1 MKITIGSLI
10 RKELSN
16 PDSDMSRAVRTF
28 KAYSRLV
35 KNDPKRHK
43 IALRSSL
50 YSKHHFGFNYYW
62 RDDYYSKQW
71 QIETSSHSSIAKLLK
86 LELE

>member
-16 PDSDMSRAVRTF
+16 PGSDMSRAVRTF

-35 KNDPKRHK
+35 KNDPSRHK
-43 IALRSSL
+43 MSL
-50 YSKHHFGFNYYW
+50 SWSFDDFKFPSGFNYYW
-62 RDDYYSKQW
+62 KDDYYSKQW
-71 QIETSSHSSIAKLLK
+71 QIEESSHLSIAKLLK
-86 LELE
+86 LE